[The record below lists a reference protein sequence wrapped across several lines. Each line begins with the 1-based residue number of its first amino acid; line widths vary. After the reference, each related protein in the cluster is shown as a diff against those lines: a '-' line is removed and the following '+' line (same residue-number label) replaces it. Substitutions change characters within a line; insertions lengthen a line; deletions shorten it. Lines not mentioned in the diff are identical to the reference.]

1 MSTIVDR
8 FLGGGRAPNRAAR
21 AAHAQ
26 ADIAAYEQE
35 EHAKWG
41 AFLSALEGEQ
51 MTALNAEQARRRPR
65 VSGALVEEGGEG

>member
-1 MSTIVDR
+1 MSTIFDR
-8 FLGGGRAPNRAAR
+8 LLGPGRAPNRAER

-41 AFLSALEGEQ
+41 AFLSHLEGEQ
-51 MTALNAEQARRRPR
+51 MTATSTELARQRPTLLVPAE
-65 VSGALVEEGGEG
+65 EEAEG